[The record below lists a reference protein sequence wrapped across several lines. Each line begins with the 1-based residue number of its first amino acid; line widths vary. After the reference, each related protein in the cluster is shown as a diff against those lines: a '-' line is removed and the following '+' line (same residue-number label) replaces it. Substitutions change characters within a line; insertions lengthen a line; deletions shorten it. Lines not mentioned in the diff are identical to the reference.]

1 VFAPRRLFALYFSL
15 SALAAACLCPSL
27 RCFAQAPAPNPNSTV
42 PKSASRTASWAASE
56 KAVTKLEQDWFKI
69 QLSHDWDKLHHMI
82 GDDFQ
87 LIESDGK
94 LGDRDSMLAGYKE
107 EAPLVVTIGMT
118 LLVSHAVASDAVVAT
133 GLDDI
138 TLKDKSGKITHRY
151 ERFTDVWVLRNNEW
165 VCVAE
170 QITLAQP

>member
-1 VFAPRRLFALYFSL
+1 MTDPRRF
-15 SALAAACLCPSL
+15 
-27 RCFAQAPAPNPNSTV
+27 CFAARLAVWIVIVTWTLSGFSQNTAPTS
-42 PKSASRTASWAASE
+42 SAKTPRAASWAVSE
-56 KAVTKLEQDWFKI
+56 KTVTKLEQDWFKI

-87 LIESDGK
+87 LIESDGR
-94 LGDRDSMLAGYKE
+94 LGDRESMLAGYKE
-107 EAPLVVTIGMT
+107 EAPSVVTISMT
-118 LLVSHAVASDAVVAT
+118 LLVSHAVANDAIVAT

-138 TLKDKSGKITHRY
+138 TLKDKDGKIGHRY

-170 QITLAQP
+170 QITLAHP